1 MSFSNE
7 KSDVCKEDVVGSLVP
22 VVLLSVVIRARAW
35 RYCLYF
41 LEAQI
46 LALEDAVILEHLHL
60 ALLSMFFLDLLDDVV
75 ILVLFLLLDDV
86 SEPRLANA
94 EAWLLNDE
102 AWVFFLLF
110 DDSCC
115 DVAGND
121 VVAADGRSVLLV
133 LYEFP
138 LEL

>member
-1 MSFSNE
+1 
-7 KSDVCKEDVVGSLVP
+7 
-22 VVLLSVVIRARAW
+22 
-35 RYCLYF
+35 
-41 LEAQI
+41 
-46 LALEDAVILEHLHL
+46 
-60 ALLSMFFLDLLDDVV
+60 MFFLDLLDDVV

-94 EAWLLNDE
+94 EAWLLNDQV
-102 AWVFFLLF
+102 WVFFLLF

-115 DVAGND
+115 NVAGND